1 MEIGASYTTSL
12 RFSKAVNTEHEI
24 QPIISGERLM
34 AVYSLRWI
42 GGGDPPLPPSLE
54 SPRKLSQ
61 LLATE
66 DRCLGWM
73 LQHQYSH
80 SSLERLGCGALI
92 GRDRVVAD
100 CVLTASELMKMGNAD
115 DELSVHIVEA
125 QQRLSRCAVDD
136 YDTDGP
142 NDEFSPEFVLPG
154 GIHGA
159 IPVAGGSDVGYFS
172 HGALRS
178 LRFYDDIVN
187 AQSNDNQDEWRT
199 GSLFVSDPDCWFAPH
214 RYVLTFM
221 RKGRALPLCV
231 QSNPKS
237 VTQAVIDLIPSSPEQ
252 AEESLAMITKGN
264 MTQQRADVSEDLMR
278 ISEMLNDVGL
288 FRAAVSSQQ
297 LYRCQ
302 PGSKS
307 SFCTPAFIGWFATE
321 NAAEVFASAA
331 DHFGWD
337 QFQRLVFL
345 KSQDYR
351 VRSGPGVFVAGYI
364 RKAPFAETI
373 SLACSTSL
381 TRVMDIVIDEGCDSD
396 TPWTSWLPILGQS
409 SNTLREAEFVHLLSR
424 SRTAAE
430 AAMLID
436 SLAEFD
442 CPLPSVAVAQ
452 AVVRA
457 ARTFGL
463 LELAGAVE
471 NVVKKCQSRIFEDS
485 YHVADRN
492 NMLLMMKLL
501 LPEVQD
507 IPPLAALLRNDLMNL
522 VVLLK
527 RDKVLQRSDDPSV
540 ALTMLAESGS
550 DDLKQQAIADS
561 RTWTDMSPQMPLLLL
576 AMFERGEQNTRE
588 FAREMLVALHEGALA
603 RIESLEA
610 SVPLAQ
616 PAAYIN
622 ATLPECPEVE
632 QFLRSTDQSVT
643 LSRESVNRDFGL
655 HHNGPV
661 VKFFE
666 DLVEKCLNLGYS
678 IKIQGRIKIEPSK
691 QYWSAGE
698 KAIVTL
704 TIVRTSELEERHRVQ
719 LQNAKQASAS
729 LQQITDILREML

>member
-1 MEIGASYTTSL
+1 
-12 RFSKAVNTEHEI
+12 
-24 QPIISGERLM
+24 
-34 AVYSLRWI
+34 
-42 GGGDPPLPPSLE
+42 
-54 SPRKLSQ
+54 
-61 LLATE
+61 
-66 DRCLGWM
+66 
-73 LQHQYSH
+73 
-80 SSLERLGCGALI
+80 
-92 GRDRVVAD
+92 
-100 CVLTASELMKMGNAD
+100 
-115 DELSVHIVEA
+115 
-125 QQRLSRCAVDD
+125 
-136 YDTDGP
+136 
-142 NDEFSPEFVLPG
+142 
-154 GIHGA
+154 
-159 IPVAGGSDVGYFS
+159 
-172 HGALRS
+172 
-178 LRFYDDIVN
+178 
-187 AQSNDNQDEWRT
+187 
-199 GSLFVSDPDCWFAPH
+199 
-214 RYVLTFM
+214 M

-297 LYRCQ
+297 LYRYQ

-307 SFCTPAFIGWFATE
+307 SFCTPAFIGGFATE

-381 TRVMDIVIDEGCDSD
+381 TRVMDIVIDEGCDSH
-396 TPWTSWLPILGQS
+396 TLWTSWLPILGQS
-409 SNTLREAEFVHLLSR
+409 SNGLLEAEFVHLLSR

-430 AAMLID
+430 SAVLID

-442 CPLPSVAVAQ
+442 CPLPSAAVAQ
-452 AVVRA
+452 AVARA

-471 NVVKKCQSRIFEDS
+471 NIVEKCQRPLFLYS
-485 YHVADRN
+485 YHLTDRN

-507 IPPLAALLRNDLMNL
+507 IPPLAALLRKDLMDL
-522 VVLLK
+522 VVFLK

-540 ALTMLAESGS
+540 ALTLLAESGS

-561 RTWTDMSPQMPLLLL
+561 RTWTDMSPRMPRLLL
-576 AMFERGEQNTRE
+576 AMFERGEQSTRE
-588 FAREMLVALHEGALA
+588 FAREMLVALHEGAMA

-610 SVPLAQ
+610 SVPLA
-616 PAAYIN
+616 YVN

-643 LSRESVNRDFGL
+643 LSRESVNSVEGFHLDA
-655 HHNGPV
+655 PV

-666 DLVEKCLNLGYS
+666 ELVEKCLNLGYS
-678 IKIQGRIKIEPSK
+678 IQGRIKVEPYRK
-691 QYWSAGE
+691 FWLRGE
-698 KAIVTL
+698 KGVVTL
-704 TIVRTSELEERHRVQ
+704 TIFRTSELEERHRVQ
-719 LQNAKQASAS
+719 LQNAKQAAAS
-729 LQQITDILREML
+729 LQQVTDILGKMF